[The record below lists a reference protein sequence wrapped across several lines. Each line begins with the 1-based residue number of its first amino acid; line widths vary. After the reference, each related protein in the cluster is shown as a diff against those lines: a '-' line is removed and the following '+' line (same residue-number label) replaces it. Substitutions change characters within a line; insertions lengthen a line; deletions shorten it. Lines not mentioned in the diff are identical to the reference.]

1 MPPVAG
7 LQSKKGLSLLLLYS
21 RHVIVTWCWI
31 LIVFLGWKTA
41 AKSDSTRFSPLKNNY
56 SDICIKSMED
66 SILRGYKTNLILS
79 LFLNATDWKVLT
91 ILSTSIAFNFNLIS
105 NDARKSFLSLKSFY
119 WFFNN
124 KIQYCTIY
132 YDTVYF
138 LKNTDRSER
147 QS

>member
-1 MPPVAG
+1 MVQQIYIYILYRITVYMPVAG
-7 LQSKKGLSLLLLYS
+7 LQYKKGLSLLLLYS

-41 AKSDSTRFSPLKNNY
+41 AKSDSTRFSPLKNNH
-56 SDICIKSMED
+56 SVICNKSMED

-91 ILSTSIAFNFNLIS
+91 ILSTSIAIN
-105 NDARKSFLSLKSFY
+105 

-138 LKNTDRSER
+138 LKNTDQSER